1 LVALLCRRSK
11 ESRGRSAS
19 AEMPRTAPA
28 ATPGVSTDEARAT
41 IDACVRFATVA
52 RDAVCEEGRRER
64 EATVSARDPSGARPR
79 EKKPNSFFHRRPAF
93 GRRVDAPR
101 DARKTVSRN
110 DEPLD
115 QPEGTR
121 RGRSRRPRGRLPGHR
136 RASRDIEPRSVPP
149 RRIARGAHASSAPR
163 SRVVPRRVSRSK
175 NQKPSFLSSRVAP
188 ASTPRARHAR
198 PRSRGSP
205 PGGGTSRSRHE
216 KSERTTW
223 RNARNLTRRAQSS
236 ASAKKGTG
244 HLEAPEPRTR
254 IPCGRSAPCPAGGGT
269 SH

>member
-1 LVALLCRRSK
+1 VK
-11 ESRGRSAS
+11 KNQ
-19 AEMPRTAPA
+19 T
-28 ATPGVSTDEARAT
+28 
-41 IDACVRFATVA
+41 RFFT
-52 RDAVCEEGRRER
+52 
-64 EATVSARDPSGARPR
+64 
-79 EKKPNSFFHRRPAF
+79 
-93 GRRVDAPR
+93 DAPR
-101 DARKTVSRN
+101 SEDASTRREMRGRRSR
-110 DEPLD
+110 ETM
-115 QPEGTR
+115 GRSISR
-121 RGRSRRPRGRLPGHR
+121 RGRVEGGRGVPSGRLPGHR

-236 ASAKKGTG
+236 ASAWKGTG

-254 IPCGRSAPCPAGGGT
+254 IPVWSSAPCPAGGGT